1 MVFTILSN
9 HILVSELITY
19 TWNKLYEISGLSS
32 FTWQGVLEFIAVG
45 IVVFVIELVAVG
57 WEESSIKKLTVFDKS
72 TQNDFAI
79 WLIETF
85 SLFNILAFLFSLE
98 TCYYLVGIIQKS
110 IRLDIIAH
118 IQNGYIQFAV
128 VFILSDLKEYIK
140 HLAFHRFGPL
150 WAVHEFHHAASSF
163 TILTAYRF
171 HFLQTSIGMFFDVVP
186 FVLLGAPIQTII
198 GVVLLRQIHGM
209 LIHSNITHS
218 WGFIGRY
225 ILVSP
230 MAHRIHHSVD
240 PKHYNKN
247 FGGTFIFWD
256 RLFGTYSEAMVVP
269 EIGIPNNPY
278 NSKSIFY
285 DWSLPFSRA
294 YRSLVKS
301 KVE

>member
-1 MVFTILSN
+1 MSDLVTYVF
-9 HILVSELITY
+9 
-19 TWNKLYEISGLSS
+19 NKLYEISGLAS
-32 FTWQGVLEFIAVG
+32 FTWQGALAFVAVG
-45 IVVFVIELVAVG
+45 MLVFIIELIAVG
-57 WEESSIKKLTVFDKS
+57 WEKSSLKKIIVFDKS

-79 WLIETF
+79 WLLEIF
-85 SLFNILAFLFSLE
+85 SLFNILAFLFSLGS
-98 TCYYLVGIIQKS
+98 CYFLVGLIQKS
-110 IRLDIIAH
+110 IHLDLIAQ
-118 IQNGYIQFAV
+118 IQNGYIQFLV
-128 VFILSDLKEYIK
+128 VFILSDFKEYLK

-150 WAVHEFHHAASSF
+150 WAIHEFHHAATSF

-218 WGFIGRY
+218 WGFLGRY

-240 PKHYNKN
+240 PKHYDKN

-256 RLFGTYSEAMVVP
+256 RLFGTYCEVVDIP
-269 EIGIPNNPY
+269 EIGIPNSPY
-278 NSKSIFY
+278 NSKSILY
-285 DWSLPFSRA
+285 DWAIPFKRA
-294 YRSLVKS
+294 YRSMVKS
-301 KVE
+301 KG